1 MTTRKWIGI
10 AALTAGAAILGG
22 CADYPYYNDTYY
34 SDGYAYRTQPTYTY
48 PSYSYYRENPGYW
61 YGPGYYVAP
70 SVGFGVTY
78 SSRPYY
84 YRGRWYG

>member
-22 CADYPYYNDTYY
+22 CADYPYTY
-34 SDGYAYRTQPTYTY
+34 SDSNYYYDNYAYRSA
-48 PSYSYYRENPGYW
+48 PSYSYYRDTPGYW

-70 SVGFGVTY
+70 SVGFGITY
-78 SSRPYY
+78 SNRPYY

>member
-10 AALTAGAAILGG
+10 AALTAGAAVLGG
-22 CADYPYYNDTYY
+22 CADYPTY
-34 SDGYAYRTQPTYTY
+34 SDSYYDPYNNSYSYRTY
-48 PSYSYYRENPGYW
+48 PSYSYSYRENPGYW

-70 SVGFGVTY
+70 SAGVGITY
-78 SSRPYY
+78 SNRPYY